1 VEENWVL
8 VERKGCAGIITI
20 NRPEVHNAWD
30 KEMLLKVES
39 SLDAFEA
46 YPEVHAIILTGA
58 GPKAFIAGGD
68 ISDLES
74 RRGIAHYN
82 DMSEVIQ
89 RVFRRFEASDKVTI
103 AAVNGLALG
112 GGTEIILCTDI
123 RLLADHARLGLPEI
137 NLGMFPG
144 AGGTQRLIRQI
155 PKCRALEMM
164 LTGERITAEEAVS
177 LGLANRVVP
186 AATLM
191 SEALVI
197 AEKVG
202 AKSPFAVK
210 LIKRV
215 TLHGADMPLS
225 AALNYEQSMIAL
237 AFESEDMHEGC
248 RAFLEKRPAVFKGQ

>member
-1 VEENWVL
+1 VQENWVL
-8 VERKGCAGIITI
+8 VERKSCAGIITI
-20 NRPEVHNAWD
+20 NRPDVYNAWD
-30 KEMLLKVES
+30 KEMLLKVERT
-39 SLDAFEA
+39 LDAFEA
-46 YPEVHAIILTGA
+46 DPEVRAIILTGA
-58 GPKAFIAGGD
+58 GERAFIAGGD

-112 GGTEIILCTDI
+112 GGTEIILCADI
-123 RLLADHARLGLPEI
+123 RLLADHVRLGLPEI

-155 PKCRALEMM
+155 PRCRALEMM
-164 LTGERITAEEAVS
+164 LTGDRITAEEAIS
-177 LGLANRVVP
+177 LGIANRVVP
-186 AATLM
+186 RASLM
-191 SEALVI
+191 DEALAT
-197 AEKVG
+197 AEKIG

-215 TLHGADMPLS
+215 ALHGADMSLS
-225 AALNYEQSMIAL
+225 AALNYEQAMISL

-248 RAFLEKRPAVFKGQ
+248 RAFLEKRPAAFRGR